1 MFVISIKSASAPGL
15 SAFLESTRG
24 HRSTF
29 QAKGFE
35 TKEDAELFLAVTR
48 SKTHYY
54 APEIVG
60 PTFNERLMKAEI
72 RSVIECRSDLKV
84 I

>member
-15 SAFLESTRG
+15 SAFLETTKG

-48 SKTHYY
+48 SKTRYY
-54 APEIVG
+54 APEIIG
-60 PTFNERLMKAEI
+60 QTFNERLMKAEI
-72 RSVIECRSDLKV
+72 LSADQCRSDLKV